1 MPMCCLDKCLRLPA
15 KTDYFSKESHI
26 SVIAPAFNNHVKKTD
41 TDVVRG
47 NNKAASDL
55 RGPAAN
61 YDSCYTECSVA
72 AQKH

>member
-1 MPMCCLDKCLRLPA
+1 MPRLDECLRLPA
-15 KTDYFSKESHI
+15 KTDFFLPKESHI
-26 SVIAPAFNNHVKKTD
+26 SVIVPAFNNHIKTTD

-61 YDSCYTECSVA
+61 YDSCYTERSVA